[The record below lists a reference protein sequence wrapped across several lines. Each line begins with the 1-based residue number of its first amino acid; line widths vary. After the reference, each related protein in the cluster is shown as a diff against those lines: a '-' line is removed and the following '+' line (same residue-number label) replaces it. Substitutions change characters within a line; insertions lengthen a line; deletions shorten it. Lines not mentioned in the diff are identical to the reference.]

1 MRFFFQI
8 IIIGFVIYSIF
19 LMKEDIRHAYTQI
32 AGYVETKAGSS
43 LSRVRDIFVETNTVG
58 VAEDSGDSEEDI
70 SIIREKTA
78 TTDTHVDAPGALR
91 VLNSF
96 LGTNTTTSLSA
107 DAIVNLSNVARKQ
120 NGNLKPLIKNS
131 KLDFAA
137 EKKLQDMFMRQYFE
151 HTSPVGVEVS
161 DLGKEVGYDFIIIGE
176 NLALGNFK
184 DDQAL
189 VDAWMASPGH
199 RANILNTHYSEI
211 GVAVGKNTFEGRT
224 VWMAVQHFG
233 LPKSACPQADHVLL
247 SFISLQKKKIAS
259 MESDLSAR
267 RSLID
272 SGAVY
277 QGQTEGEQI
286 KAYNELVDIYN
297 ALILETKRKVA
308 EYNKEVRIFN
318 DCVASHTSA

>member
-1 MRFFFQI
+1 
-8 IIIGFVIYSIF
+8 
-19 LMKEDIRHAYTQI
+19 
-32 AGYVETKAGSS
+32 
-43 LSRVRDIFVETNTVG
+43 
-58 VAEDSGDSEEDI
+58 
-70 SIIREKTA
+70 
-78 TTDTHVDAPGALR
+78 
-91 VLNSF
+91 
-96 LGTNTTTSLSA
+96 
-107 DAIVNLSNVARKQ
+107 
-120 NGNLKPLIKNS
+120 
-131 KLDFAA
+131 
-137 EKKLQDMFMRQYFE
+137 MFMRQYFE

-161 DLGKEVGYDFIIIGE
+161 DLGKEVGYEFIIIGE

-184 DDQAL
+184 DDQVL

-247 SFISLQKKKIAS
+247 SFISS